1 LAYILL
7 CPKIALD
14 MVVFTP
20 GNYHASFEV
29 APVIHQRMTEK
40 SYAAMPNSGNADSQV
55 LYHFRLILKAVTR
68 SNDIGCLSARNAL
81 ALRG

>member
-1 LAYILL
+1 
-7 CPKIALD
+7 
-14 MVVFTP
+14 MVVSTS
-20 GNYHASFEV
+20 GNIHASIKA

-55 LYHFRLILKAVTR
+55 LYHFRLILIAVTR
-68 SNDIGCLSARNAL
+68 SNDIGCLSTRNAL